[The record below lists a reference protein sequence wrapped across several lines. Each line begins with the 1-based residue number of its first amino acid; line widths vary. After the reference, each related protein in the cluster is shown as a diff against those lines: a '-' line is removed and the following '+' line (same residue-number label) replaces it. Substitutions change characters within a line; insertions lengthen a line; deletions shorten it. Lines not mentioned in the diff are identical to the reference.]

1 MKFDL
6 FFIFTPI
13 SYVLASSYIKENHN
27 KVFVFY
33 GPRLKLF
40 KFNYCLSIEYNP
52 LYILV
57 FFPIFLLLSKLKV
70 LRIWLPHNGSRVLKL
85 INNHCLVNY
94 FVDDGTSAIIGIKAN
109 MSLDKYNY
117 LLTFRDYKN
126 DNSDV
131 QFISGVTINYYL
143 STLNSYKAKNF
154 NINSFKS
161 EICVIQSYSIS
172 SKIWD
177 SIIKRYTDDQITCF
191 LHPINFKNR
200 NIPTQVKNRVHS
212 LPESLDC
219 YSNDLRCFQEIYIGR
234 SFTAI
239 ALLNTSS
246 LNDSIINVCLDL
258 KNDHLDKK
266 FFLFLKKYYYYKKN
280 LNYIIL

>member
-1 MKFDL
+1 MKFNL

-13 SYVLASSYIKENHN
+13 SYVLASSHIRKNYK
-27 KVFVFY
+27 KVLVFY

-40 KFNYCLSIEYNP
+40 NFNNCLSIIYNP

-57 FFPIFLLLSKLKV
+57 FFPILLLLSKLKV

-109 MSLDKYNY
+109 MSLDKPNY
-117 LLTFRDYKN
+117 LLTFKDYKN

-143 STLNSYKAKNF
+143 STVNSYKAKNF
-154 NINSFKS
+154 NINSYKTK
-161 EICVIQSYSIS
+161 ICVIQSYSIS
-172 SKIWD
+172 NKIWN
-177 SIIKRYTDDQITCF
+177 SIIKRYTEDEITCF
-191 LHPINFKNR
+191 LHPINFKNK
-200 NIPTQVKNRVHS
+200 NIPAHVKNRVHS

-234 SFTAI
+234 SFTTI

-246 LNDSIINVCLDL
+246 LNDSIINVC
-258 KNDHLDKK
+258 
-266 FFLFLKKYYYYKKN
+266 FN
-280 LNYIIL
+280 LCAAILY